1 MTDEHLGRPPGASP
15 QMTGPSAA
23 TPVERPP
30 MLATAGQRQPPSAP
44 PPAPPATGE
53 ARPPSAGP
61 PERGPRPGD
70 GRGVPILGI
79 VLVLL
84 GLGLLAERLVPG
96 LTLGVVWPYGAIVFG
111 LVLVLASIRF
121 GDRGA

>member
-1 MTDEHLGRPPGASP
+1 MTDERLDRPSGASP
-15 QMTGPSAA
+15 EGAGTAAA
-23 TPVERPP
+23 TPIERPP
-30 MLATAGQRQPPSAP
+30 TPAPAAEREPPSAP

-53 ARPPSAGP
+53 ARPPGGGP
-61 PERGPRPGD
+61 PERRPRPRD

-96 LTLGVVWPYGAIVFG
+96 LELGVVWPYGSIAFG

-121 GDRGA
+121 GDGA